1 VIDTLRI
8 PYPVSDGKGAEMAA
22 LIRKYQQI
30 LMAAIFA
37 FHMGKAVVQIAAIQI
52 PINNLLKIR
61 PPESV
66 LP

>member
-8 PYPVSDGKGAEMAA
+8 PYPVSDGKWAERAA
-22 LIRKYQQI
+22 LIGKYQQI

-37 FHMGKAVVQIAAIQI
+37 FHTRKAVVQIAAIQI

-61 PPESV
+61 PPEAI

>member
-1 VIDTLRI
+1 
-8 PYPVSDGKGAEMAA
+8 MAA
-22 LIRKYQQI
+22 LIGKYQQI

>member
-30 LMAAIFA
+30 LMAAI
-37 FHMGKAVVQIAAIQI
+37 QI